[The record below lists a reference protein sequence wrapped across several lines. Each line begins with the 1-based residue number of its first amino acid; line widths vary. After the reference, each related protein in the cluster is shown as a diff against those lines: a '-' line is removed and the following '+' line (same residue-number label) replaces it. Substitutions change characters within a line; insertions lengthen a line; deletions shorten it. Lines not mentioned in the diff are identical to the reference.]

1 MYFMEGKEAKLF
13 NGRKALVVGGTSGIG
28 SAVAAALI
36 NEGATITVTGRHSPS
51 PAASFIP
58 VDFERDGLDAVNDG
72 RFKEALSSCDI
83 LCVCYG
89 PFLQKP
95 LDKTT
100 AADWKKIS
108 LFDYAL
114 PGILTSTVLNSMIIK
129 KWGRILLFGGTKTD
143 TIRSCRTN
151 AAYAGAKTGISVL
164 VKSVASSYGK
174 YNITCNAVLP
184 GFVTNAPEGV
194 PLVTAQDVAQKAI
207 MLLSAPSLNGVLLTV
222 DNGWNP

>member
-1 MYFMEGKEAKLF
+1 MEGKEARLF
-13 NGRKALVVGGTSGIG
+13 NGRNALIVGGTSGIG
-28 SAVAAALI
+28 SAVADALLTAGAA
-36 NEGATITVTGRHSPS
+36 ITVTGRHAPS
-51 PAASFIP
+51 ASVSFIP
-58 VDFERDGLDAVNDG
+58 VDFERDGLYAVNDV
-72 RFKEALSSCDI
+72 RFRDALLSCDI

-89 PFLQKP
+89 PFLQKS
-95 LDKTT
+95 LEKTT
-100 AADWKKIS
+100 AAEWEKIS

-164 VKSVASSYGK
+164 VKSVASSYGM

-184 GFVTNAPEGV
+184 GFVTNAPEGA